1 MQADRDAAAACHL
14 IAVAQ
19 KSKARYIGT
28 SVDISGASH
37 SLARFLVERCHVGV
51 ERIAHG
57 GRDQIRLDG
66 GGEYAAAERLCQHQ
80 HIARLCAD
88 IFENAVGANKARD
101 AQTVFRLIILNGVA
115 ARDDA
120 AGFDRLC
127 VAALQNGADVF
138 FRQAVRHAQKVHRNL
153 RLAAHGVYVAQ
164 CICRGDLTEEV
175 RVVHNGGEKVD
186 RFDDS
191 DLIGDAVNGSV
202 VAAVIADQKRRIR
215 HVRQICKNFRQGTR
229 PQLGGSTR
237 RLCHLR
243 ETQLVVHGA
252 HLLQKAAFIVEKCEA
267 FVNSGV

>member
-1 MQADRDAAAACHL
+1 MPHDELKPKDRVVLRMTRDG
-14 IAVAQ
+14 AVEENLTE
-19 KSKARYIGT
+19 GT
-28 SVDISGASH
+28 SEKVSK
-37 SLARFLVERCHVGV
+37 
-51 ERIAHG
+51 
-57 GRDQIRLDG
+57 RL
-66 GGEYAAAERLCQHQ
+66 E
-80 HIARLCAD
+80 
-88 IFENAVGANKARD
+88 D
-101 AQTVFRLIILNGVA
+101 AQLVA
-115 ARDDA
+115 PHDA
-120 AGFDRLC
+120 ET
-127 VAALQNGADVF
+127 
-138 FRQAVRHAQKVHRNL
+138 
-153 RLAAHGVYVAQ
+153 
-164 CICRGDLTEEV
+164 GDLTEEV